1 MNCGLGEKAFV
12 VSGASDGLGW
22 ASAQALVADG
32 ARVLICSRDRARI
45 DSAAARLGAPD
56 RVRAVVADLGAPDA
70 ATRLVGACLDAFGRL
85 DGAVISVGGPPA
97 GVVAELTDQA
107 WRDSFETIFLGTLRL
122 ARTVFEG
129 ARDRAVTVILS
140 TSVRGPIPNLG
151 LSNGLRPG
159 LAGALTSLA
168 DDVGPDGN
176 RVTMILP
183 GRIDTGRITTLE
195 ASQPDPA
202 GFREAMRQSI
212 PLRRYGRPEEV
223 GNVAAFLVSPAASYL
238 TGVALAV
245 DGGMTRSW

>member
-1 MNCGLGEKAFV
+1 MNDGMGEKAFV

-70 ATRLVGACLDAFGRL
+70 ATRLVGACLEAFGRL

-122 ARTVFEG
+122 ARTVCEG
-129 ARDRAVTVILS
+129 ARGRAVTVILS

-183 GRIDTGRITTLE
+183 GRIDTDRITTLE

-202 GFREAMRQSI
+202 GFREVMRQSI

-223 GNVAAFLVSPAASYL
+223 GKVAAFLVSPAASYL